1 MPPSTFPAPLTM
13 SDNRDVVEG
22 AVVFSLI
29 LILSLMYF
37 TVIRVESLR
46 GAQHQKWSKD
56 IEMSPAAAQQP
67 ALIKPQEIQPG
78 FLWHQLSPQN
88 PQRTEHPK
96 VLPISDS
103 EISSTAVIVSTHV
116 AYQRTLQSA
125 ITRLIRFVRFVA
137 HTCVMSQQKD
147 EYVTILSPPL
157 WSPLSKLWKKASCEW
172 LGSSV

>member
-22 AVVFSLI
+22 AVMFSFI

-88 PQRTEHPK
+88 PQRTEHHK

-125 ITRLIRFVRFVA
+125 ITLKNEAFCSFMYDWGLL
-137 HTCVMSQQKD
+137 HTPVECLNKKTSMSQFFHL
-147 EYVTILSPPL
+147 LSDHL
-157 WSPLSKLWKKASCEW
+157 
-172 LGSSV
+172 

>member
-22 AVVFSLI
+22 PVVFSLT
-29 LILSLMYF
+29 LILSFMYF

-46 GAQHQKWSKD
+46 GARHKKWSKD

-88 PQRTEHPK
+88 PQRKEHHK

-103 EISSTAVIVSTHV
+103 EINPTAVIVSTRGISDNLTICHYSQKLDILFIYV
-116 AYQRTLQSA
+116 WL
-125 ITRLIRFVRFVA
+125 RFVT
-137 HTCVMSQQKD
+137 HTCGMSQQKD
-147 EYVTILSPPL
+147 ECVTILPPPP
-157 WSPLSKLWKKASCEW
+157 WSPLCIT
-172 LGSSV
+172 